1 MKRLSTFLLVACG
14 LACLAGCDEVK
25 RRASEGI
32 RGEAQNAADSLER
45 KARDKAREGADSAI
59 NKAASDDDAAA
70 ADKRNKLK
78 GKDEDDK

>member
-25 RRASEGI
+25 RRATEGI
-32 RGEAQNAADSLER
+32 RGEAQNAADSVDR
-45 KARDKAREGADSAI
+45 KLRDKAREGADSAI

-70 ADKRNKLK
+70 DKRNKLK
-78 GKDEDDK
+78 GKDDDDK